1 MGLPD
6 LTFPIVGLGDRRPG
20 REAWEWFWDPEDF
33 LICESWRLAN
43 RLGMLIADSDGRC
56 WEVSSYRDMGITGGF
71 WERVWRLLLRQGLH
85 RLDQNLKALPSMTLD
100 DVKSRFCAAIQN
112 NPDYWRDDEA
122 IAGEDGPPRNE
133 QDLLD
138 EMKAQVMRA
147 NSVPELISNLWG
159 EDLSRISAHMGRG
172 RTSSTSAPD
181 FSGQRLGK
189 SHPR

>member
-1 MGLPD
+1 MNLPE

-20 REAWEWFWDPEDF
+20 QEAWEWFWDPEDF
-33 LICESWRLAN
+33 LTCESWRLAN

-71 WERVWRLLLRQGLH
+71 WDRVWRFLIRQGLH
-85 RLDQNLKALPSMTLD
+85 RLDQDLKALPSMTLD

-122 IAGEDGPPRNE
+122 IAGEDGPLREE

-147 NSVPELISNLWG
+147 NSVPELISNLWE
-159 EDLSRISAHMGRG
+159 EDLSRILAQVARSRAL
-172 RTSSTSAPD
+172 ST
-181 FSGQRLGK
+181 
-189 SHPR
+189 